1 MTWAFFALGLFVW
14 VFVQVILHES
24 AHLLTARLVGF
35 SAFAVT
41 IGSGP
46 LLLRGRLGNLA
57 VRVHALPMFGVVW
70 TRPVLDGLRW
80 KGALFAISGLL
91 SDALLLAGLLYL
103 VHYRLGDA
111 QTGPSSWDSLFAG
124 LAFYQAVV
132 IVANFVPLD
141 FTAQG
146 TKMANDGR
154 QFFGYL
160 RGRRPATLQEHERN
174 VTRYDP
180 AFRLENSWLMR
191 CEVPMLITMAEA
203 QEDITGGRY
212 TEGAEK
218 YRRVIAQPD
227 IHPGEKAML
236 LDRMACM
243 VLYHDVKALLS
254 AAEGWAREAC
264 ELVPRSVTLRGTLG
278 AVLVERGLY
287 AEGLTLLVPLIS
299 AGNASV
305 DRTLS
310 ACYLAKALHRLGR
323 TGEAQEHLRIARQ
336 GGEFPAIRERIEAEL
351 GSA

>member
-1 MTWAFFALGLFVW
+1 VTWTFFALGLFVW

-24 AHLLTARLVGF
+24 AHLLAARLVGF

-46 LLLRGRLGNLA
+46 LLLRGRLGNIA

-70 TRPVLDGLRW
+70 TRPVLEGLRW

-103 VHYRLGDA
+103 AGHRLGP
-111 QTGPSSWDSLFAG
+111 PSSWDSLFAG
-124 LAFYQAVV
+124 LAFYQAVI
-132 IVANFVPLD
+132 IVANFFPLD

-154 QFFGYL
+154 QFFSYL
-160 RGRRPATLQEHERN
+160 RGRRPAALQEHERN
-174 VTRYDP
+174 VIRYDP
-180 AFRLENSWLMR
+180 AFRLEDSWLMR
-191 CEVPMLITMAEA
+191 CEVPMLTTMAEA

-212 TEGAEK
+212 TDGADK
-218 YRRVIAQPD
+218 YLGVIGQPD

-236 LDRMACM
+236 LDRIACM
-243 VLYHDVKALLS
+243 VLYHDVKVLLR

-264 ELVPRSVTLRGTLG
+264 ELVPRSITLRGTLG
-278 AVLVERGLY
+278 AVLVERGSY
-287 AEGLTLLVPLIS
+287 TEGLMLLTPLTG

-310 ACYLAKALHRLGR
+310 ACYSAKALHQLGR
-323 TGEAQEHLRIARQ
+323 TAEAQEHLRTARQ